1 MRAVVVAD
9 GEPAPGDLAVA
20 ASADLL
26 IAADGGATWIEA
38 NGMVPHLL
46 VGDLD
51 SVDPATVERLAA
63 AGTLVERHPRE
74 KDASDAELAVGAALD
89 RGAGAVVLLGALG
102 GARLDH
108 QLANLLLLADPA
120 LVGRDLRIVR
130 GGTLVRAL
138 GGGETLAL
146 EAGPGATVTLLP
158 VGGDAG
164 GVTTGGLRYPLADE
178 PLRLG
183 RSRGLSNEVTET
195 GAWIRVAEG
204 TLLVIE
210 VAAAERGER

>member
-9 GEPAPGDLAVA
+9 GEPDPGDVAVA
-20 ASADLL
+20 SSGDLL

-51 SVDPATVERLAA
+51 SVDPAAVDRLAA

-74 KDASDAELAVGAALD
+74 KDASDAELAVGAALE
-89 RGAGAVVLLGALG
+89 RGASAVVLLGALG

-120 LVGRDLRIVR
+120 LAGRDLRIVR

-138 GGGETLAL
+138 AAGERLAL

-158 VGGDAG
+158 AGGDAG
-164 GVTTGGLRYPLADE
+164 GVTTHGLRYPLANE
-178 PLRLG
+178 RLRFG
-183 RSRGLSNEVTET
+183 RSRGLSNEVTDP

-210 VAAAERGER
+210 VAATERGER